1 MFGVVTSFFTLGGL
15 LGSSSANLVMNRVGR
30 KGALVL
36 NSIFIAVG
44 SGIFAISSDVPGF
57 LVGR

>member
-15 LGSSSANLVMNRVGR
+15 LGSSSANLVMDRAGR

-36 NSIFIAVG
+36 NSIFIAMG
-44 SGIFAISSDVPGF
+44 SVVFAISSDIPGF
-57 LVGR
+57 LLGR